1 MKNMKR
7 LLLSA
12 LALTLVLAGCG
23 GGAAKQPETS
33 VTGAPSTPTPAPS
46 APAPAAKETIKVSM
60 AVGGKSSII
69 YLPPAI
75 AEYNGFFKE
84 EAIEVQVE
92 DVKGGSQSAQ
102 ALVSGQVDFASMAVE
117 QAAKAKAQGV
127 DLVMLVLYTRYP
139 AATLIVDS
147 KLKESV
153 KSVNDLKGKKI
164 GVTSIGSATHK
175 AVLSLLEKHGMQ
187 ATDVEIV
194 GVGTADMPAAL
205 TSGKIQ
211 AAMGLDP
218 WVTQLTRANQAYSL
232 WDMRTKKDTEALY
245 GGTYPFV
252 GLVTR
257 REVITKNPEMVQRV
271 VNAVLKGNKFLASN
285 GGAAVAAVVP
295 AEFKGEDSQ
304 LYIESLQANLDSF
317 APDGIAAE
325 SGLQIVINSLKAE
338 KVIPDNMTI
347 RPADIFDPSFILK
360 AK

>member
-1 MKNMKR
+1 MKNVKK
-7 LLLSA
+7 LLIST
-12 LALTLVLAGCG
+12 LALTLVLAGCSAG
-23 GGAAKQPETS
+23 SKQIEPAAST
-33 VTGAPSTPTPAPS
+33 PSTAASPTQAQPTPA
-46 APAPAAKETIKVSM
+46 APKETYKVSM

-75 AEYNGFFKE
+75 AEYNGYFAE
-84 EAIEVQVE
+84 EGIEVKVE

-147 KLKESV
+147 KLKETV
-153 KSVNDLKGKKI
+153 KSVKDLKGKKI

-175 AVLSLLEKHGMQ
+175 AVLSLLEKNGMK

-194 GVGTADMPAAL
+194 GVGTSDSPAAL
-205 TSGKIQ
+205 TSGKVQ
-211 AAMGLDP
+211 AIMGLDP
-218 WVTQLTRANQAYSL
+218 WVTQLTRNGQAFSI
-232 WDMRTKKDTEALY
+232 WDMRTKQDTEALY
-245 GGTYPFV
+245 GSEYPFV

-257 REVITKNPEMVQRV
+257 RDVITKNPEMVQRV
-271 VNAVLKGNKFLASN
+271 VNAVLKGNKFLAGNS
-285 GGAAVAAVVP
+285 AETVAAKVP
-295 AEFKGEDSQ
+295 AEFKGEDAQ
-304 LYIESLQANLDSF
+304 LYAESLKANLESF
-317 APDGIAAE
+317 APNGIASEA
-325 SGLQIVINSLKAE
+325 GLQVVINSLKAE

-347 RPADIFDPSFILK
+347 KPADIFDPSYILK